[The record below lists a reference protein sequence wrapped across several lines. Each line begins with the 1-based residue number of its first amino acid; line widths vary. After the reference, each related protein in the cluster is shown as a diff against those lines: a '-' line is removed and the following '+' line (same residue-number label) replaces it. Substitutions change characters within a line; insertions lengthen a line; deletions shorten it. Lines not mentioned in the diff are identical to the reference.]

1 MQSGNGYLR
10 HVKVTVHG
18 SLAQFLSNFF
28 SHDVE
33 WFGEKRGDKEGMW
46 KRTLFFF
53 WGALPPVQR
62 LETVMR
68 IFGDRRGWKA
78 KDGNIYVLQAGPY
91 SEQMGNRANCLTVDC
106 NSKNLSWTIHCA
118 VTQFTSVGAYLTGAD
133 ITPPDDSNDG
143 VPKRYAAA
151 LWFRDRTVGRGL
163 LVCGATRPVASG
175 CQMAELCPGLLI
187 ISPRPRPLSAG
198 ARIVGRRPPPL

>member
-1 MQSGNGYLR
+1 MAVSEKDGENIGRQLRTFALPEILEAIREVCIDPKDINEMDAAEHNFQALVDEVNCKGGNGYLR

-46 KRTLFFF
+46 KRMLFFF

-151 LWFRDRTVGRGL
+151 L
-163 LVCGATRPVASG
+163 S
-175 CQMAELCPGLLI
+175 
-187 ISPRPRPLSAG
+187 
-198 ARIVGRRPPPL
+198 